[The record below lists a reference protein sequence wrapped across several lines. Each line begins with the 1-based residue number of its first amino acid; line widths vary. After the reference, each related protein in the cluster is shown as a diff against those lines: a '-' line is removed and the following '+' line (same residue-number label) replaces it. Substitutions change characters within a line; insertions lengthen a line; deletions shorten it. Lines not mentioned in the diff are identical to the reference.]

1 MLGLIF
7 LLLAA
12 VMAVYGFSTL
22 GFGGPLWK
30 DLILPMGLAA
40 VGVMLLL
47 L

>member
-12 VMAVYGFSTL
+12 VLAVYGYSTM
-22 GFGGPLWK
+22 GFCGPLWK

-40 VGVMLLL
+40 VGVTLLL